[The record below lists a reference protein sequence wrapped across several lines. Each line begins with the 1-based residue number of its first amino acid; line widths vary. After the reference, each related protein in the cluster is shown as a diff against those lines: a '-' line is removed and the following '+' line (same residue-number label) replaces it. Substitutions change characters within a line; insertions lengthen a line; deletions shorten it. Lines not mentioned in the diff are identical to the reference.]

1 MTPSVSLTLLY
12 PAPLAREILLGRI
25 ELVSF
30 SKLLIEKVLPLNDRS
45 KERLLLGKAALKHRG
60 GVEIGDA
67 PAGIDGLIH
76 KGLSERRVVH
86 LVVTPTSKTNQIDD
100 DVFPGKIAKK

>member
-30 SKLLIEKVLPLNDRS
+30 SQLLIEKVLPLNDRS
-45 KERLLLGKAALKHRG
+45 KERLLLGQAALKHRG

-67 PAGIDGLIH
+67 ASSVDLFIH
-76 KGLSERRVVH
+76 ERLSEGRIVH
-86 LVVTPTSKTNQIDD
+86 FVMTPTTETHQIDD
-100 DVFPGKIAKK
+100 DVF